1 MYHGAVK
8 RLALALPLGGVFVLA
23 LAGLLGRGP
32 AASQQATTSPSPSP
46 TATAGPSVYRIVIPG
61 ISHDLPKRA
70 TLAAV
75 GDVMLARSV
84 GDAILAGG
92 PGVPFAGVA
101 PVLQGAD
108 VAVANLECAISDRGE
123 PAPKGFTFRAPPSA
137 ADALVAAGIDVV
149 SLANN
154 HILDYGPDALSDT
167 IAALDSRSIA
177 HAGAGGNAARA
188 RAPAI
193 VTRGA
198 LRIAFLS
205 YIDVLQ
211 EWRGF
216 DTRQWEAAE
225 ATPGVAWLNVG
236 RVQADVAAASRVSDL
251 VVVLMHFGIEEQYAP
266 NDTQR
271 AQARAAIDAG
281 AALVIGHHPHVLQP
295 AEWYGAGLI
304 VYSLGNFVFDG
315 WDNPS
320 NKSAI
325 FLAELS
331 DEGVLSYRLVPV
343 QIDGAGFPQLAE

>member
-1 MYHGAVK
+1 MM
-8 RLALALPLGGVFVLA
+8 RLPPWLLPLAATLTVVLVAAGGSA
-23 LAGLLGRGP
+23 DADP
-32 AASQQATTSPSPSP
+32 AATATPSPSP
-46 TATAGPSVYRIVIPG
+46 VATPVSYRLVVPAL
-61 ISHDLPKRA
+61 SRDLPRNV

-84 GDAILAGG
+84 GERIVADG

-101 PVLQGAD
+101 GILRGAD

-123 PAPKGFTFRAPPSA
+123 PAPKGFTFRAPPVA
-137 ADALVAAGIDVV
+137 ADALVAGGIDLV

-154 HILDYGPDALSDT
+154 HSLDYGPDALADT
-167 IAALDSRSIA
+167 GAVLDARGIA
-177 HAGAGGNAARA
+177 HAGAGPNAVAA

-193 VTRGA
+193 FARNG
-198 LRIAFLS
+198 LRIAFLA
-205 YIDVLQ
+205 YVDVPI

-216 DTRQWEAAE
+216 DTRQWEA
-225 ATPGVAWLNVG
+225 TDTSPGVAWLNVDQ
-236 RVQADVAAASRVSDL
+236 VQADVRAARQVADL
-251 VVVLMHFGIEEQYAP
+251 VVVLMHFGHENEYTP

-295 AEWYGAGLI
+295 AEWYGSGLI

-320 NKSAI
+320 NESAI
-325 FLAELS
+325 LLVDLTEA
-331 DEGVLSYRLVPV
+331 GVESYRFVPV
-343 QIDGAGFPQLAE
+343 TIDEAGMPR